1 MPEVKCDEM
10 LM

>member
-1 MPEVKCDEM
+1 MPEVKSDEM